1 METPNNTDHIDDEI
15 TRKILLLHEE
25 TYFEKILEKSKQQIK
40 SKDSPNDQFQNV
52 INFDENL
59 LNLDLNKL
67 RLFISVLEEHEY
79 DCEKKE
85 KFPEASLSRDKI
97 KLLKEVEEIKI
108 VRDLDKLQNNQVS
121 IL

>member
-15 TRKILLLHEE
+15 TRKILSLHEE
-25 TYFEKILEKSKQQIK
+25 TYFEKLLEKSKQQNK
-40 SKDSPNDQFQNV
+40 SKDNANDQFQNN

-85 KFPEASLSRDKI
+85 KFSEASLSRDKI

-121 IL
+121 I

>member
-40 SKDSPNDQFQNV
+40 SKDNPNDQFQNV

>member
-15 TRKILLLHEE
+15 TRKILSLHEE

-40 SKDSPNDQFQNV
+40 SKDNPNDQFQNV